1 MPIARFGYWGRDMRM
16 TPALAEALPL
26 RTSRR
31 PVQRGPVTVAF
42 QGERGAHAHLALER
56 VFGPR
61 AWLVTTRTFAD
72 VVRAVKQ
79 GTAAYGVLPVRN
91 TVMGE
96 IPGVRALLDDP
107 ALELALEVE
116 QPVVHCLLGHPGATV
131 AEITQVLSHPMAL
144 AQCGAFLAAHPQM
157 TARPWHDTAAA
168 AREVQA
174 RGGRHEA
181 AIAAAPAA
189 ARYGLT
195 LLAQDIADVRANTT
209 GYVVVQRAP

>member
-1 MPIARFGYWGRDMRM
+1 MPIAELGNACSNLPM
-16 TPALAEALPL
+16 TPAILDALPL
-26 RTSRR
+26 RPTRR
-31 PVQRGPVTVAF
+31 PVQRGPVSVAF
-42 QGERGAHAHLALER
+42 QGERGAYAHLAVER

-91 TVMGE
+91 TVIGE

-116 QPVVHCLLGHPGATV
+116 QPVVHCLLGHPGTTV
-131 AEITQVLSHPMAL
+131 GEIMQVLSHPMAL

-157 TARPWHDTAAA
+157 ATRPWHDTAAA

-174 RGGRHEA
+174 RGARHEA

>member
-1 MPIARFGYWGRDMRM
+1 MPIAELGNACSNLPM
-16 TPALAEALPL
+16 TPAILDALPL
-26 RTSRR
+26 RPTRR
-31 PVQRGPVTVAF
+31 PVQRGPVSVAF
-42 QGERGAHAHLALER
+42 QGERGAYAHLAVER

-91 TVMGE
+91 TVIGE

-116 QPVVHCLLGHPGATV
+116 QPVVHCLLGHAGVSPEEV
-131 AEITQVLSHPMAL
+131 TQVYSHPVAL
-144 AQCGAFLAAHPQM
+144 AQCGRFLSAHPAM
-157 TARPWHDTAAA
+157 VPHEWHDTAGA
-168 AREVQA
+168 AREISVRRQ
-174 RGGRHEA
+174 RHEA

-189 ARYGLT
+189 ARYGLQ
-195 LLAQDIADVRANTT
+195 LLASDIADVRDNSTW
-209 GYVVVQRAP
+209 YVVVQRAA

>member
-1 MPIARFGYWGRDMRM
+1 M
-16 TPALAEALPL
+16 TPAILDALPL
-26 RTSRR
+26 RPTRR
-31 PVQRGPVTVAF
+31 PVQRGPVSVAF
-42 QGERGAHAHLALER
+42 QGERGAYAHLAVER

-91 TVMGE
+91 TVIGE

-116 QPVVHCLLGHPGATV
+116 QPVVHCLLGHPGTTV
-131 AEITQVLSHPMAL
+131 GEITQVLSHPMAL

-157 TARPWHDTAAA
+157 ATRPWHDTAAA

-174 RGGRHEA
+174 RGARHEA

-195 LLAQDIADVRANTT
+195 LLAQDIAVVRANTT